1 MRHIFVSIFEWIGI
15 ATDNNIVL
23 IIIVRGVDVGEE
35 GFLHVLHWHVLD
47 VLVGGGG
54 LGDAG
59 EVGLLDFL
67 ENGFVHFLLCLGE
80 QLKFIF
86 L

>member
-1 MRHIFVSIFEWIGI
+1 
-15 ATDNNIVL
+15 
-23 IIIVRGVDVGEE
+23 
-35 GFLHVLHWHVLD
+35 
-47 VLVGGGG
+47 VGGGG

-86 L
+86 FIDD